1 MQEHKMAKPND
12 CFSSDFKPTPYWWDA
27 SPRQPDDMAKP
38 PASADVLIIGS
49 GYTGLHAA
57 VQTAR
62 AGLETVVVDAEAAGF
77 GCSTRNGGQIST
89 SVKPSFSTLKRRYG
103 EARAVA
109 ILKEGQASLDHVAR
123 FVDEEKIDCDFG
135 VVGRFHGAHT
145 AGQYDKLA
153 KDCETRHPGFET
165 GAFMVPRGSLRQ
177 ELGTDAY
184 HGGIVFPK
192 HASIDP
198 GKYHAGLLRVAKA
211 AGASIISQCRVND
224 LERSAQG
231 FEVSTDKGRVR
242 AKKVII
248 ATNGY
253 TGPLSPWQQRR
264 VIPIGSY
271 VIATEEIPADVM
283 DRLFPT
289 NRILSDT
296 RKLVY
301 YYRPSPDRKRILFGG
316 RVSLQETDP
325 RKSGPKLLAELVRLF
340 PELADTR
347 ISHSWAG
354 IVAFTFDTL
363 MHCGEDRGLSYAMGY
378 CGSGVGMAGYLGSR
392 LGKAAAG
399 VDTDLG
405 AFSQIP
411 FQTRPFYTGKPWF
424 LAPSVAVYR
433 LRDRLG
439 I

>member
-1 MQEHKMAKPND
+1 MAAPSD
-12 CFSSDFKPTPYWWDA
+12 CFSADFKPQPYWWDA
-27 SPRQPDDMAKP
+27 TPRQPDDLMKL
-38 PASADVLIIGS
+38 PAAADVVIIGS

-57 VQTAR
+57 LQTAR
-62 AGLETVVVDAEAAGF
+62 AGLDTVVVDAEAAGF

-89 SVKPSFSTLKRRYG
+89 SVKPSFSLLKRRYG
-103 EARAVA
+103 EARAIA
-109 ILKEGQASLDHVAR
+109 ILKEGQASLDHVAK
-123 FVDEEKIDCDFG
+123 FVSDENIDCDFS

-145 AGQYDKLA
+145 AGQYGKLLRE
-153 KDCETRHPGFET
+153 CEGRHPGFET
-165 GAFMVPRGSLRQ
+165 GAFMVPRDQQHS

-184 HGGIVFPK
+184 YGGIVFPR
-192 HASIDP
+192 HSSIDP
-198 GKYHAGLLRVAKA
+198 GKYHAGLLAVTRS
-211 AGASIISQCRVND
+211 AGARIISQCRVND
-224 LERSAQG
+224 LQRGPNG
-231 FEVSTDKGRVR
+231 FDVSTDKGRIR
-242 AKKVII
+242 ANKVIV

-253 TGPLSPWQQRR
+253 TGPLTPWQQRR

-271 VIATEEIPADVM
+271 VIATEEIPGETM

-289 NRILSDT
+289 SRILSDT

-340 PELADTR
+340 PDLRQTR

-354 IVAFTFDTL
+354 IVAFSFDTL
-363 MHCGEDRGLSYAMGY
+363 MHCGEDKGLYYAMGY
-378 CGSGVGMAGYLGSR
+378 CGSGVGMAGYLGSKIGR
-392 LGKAAAG
+392 AAAG
-399 VDTDLG
+399 VDPDLG
-405 AFSQIP
+405 AFSEIP
-411 FQTRPFYTGKPWF
+411 FQTRPFYTGNPWF
-424 LAPSVAVYR
+424 LAPSVAAYR

>member
-1 MQEHKMAKPND
+1 MTQPED
-12 CFSSDFKPTPYWWDA
+12 CFSPEFKPEPYWWEA
-27 SPRQPDDMAKP
+27 SPRPAGDLTAL
-38 PASADVLIIGS
+38 PASADVVIIGS

-89 SVKPSFSTLKRRYG
+89 SVKPSFSALTRRYG
-103 EARAVA
+103 EQRAIA
-109 ILKEGQASLDHVAR
+109 ILKEGQASLDHVSD
-123 FVDEEKIDCDFG
+123 FVGQEKIACDFG

-153 KDCETRHPGFET
+153 RDCEVRHPGFET
-165 GAFMVPRGSLRQ
+165 GAFVVSRDKQHS

-184 HGGIVFPK
+184 HGGIVFPR
-192 HASIDP
+192 HASLDP
-198 GKYHAGLLRVAKA
+198 GKYHSGLLGVAKA
-211 AGASIISQCRVND
+211 AGASIVSQCRVND
-224 LERSAQG
+224 LERSPQG
-231 FEVSTDKGRVR
+231 FEVSTDKGRIR
-242 AKKVII
+242 ANKVII

-253 TGPLSPWQQRR
+253 TGPLTPWHQRR

-271 VIATEEIPADVM
+271 VIATEEIPAEVM

-340 PELADTR
+340 PELKHTR
-347 ISHSWAG
+347 ISHSWSG

-363 MHCGEDRGLSYAMGY
+363 MHCGEDSGLYYAMGY
-378 CGSGVGMAGYLGSR
+378 CGSGVGMAGYLGSKV
-392 LGKAAAG
+392 GKAAAG
-399 VDTDLG
+399 FEKDLG

-411 FQTRPFYTGKPWF
+411 FQTRPLYTGDPWF

>member
-1 MQEHKMAKPND
+1 MPGPHD
-12 CFSSDFKPTPYWWDA
+12 CFSEDFKPDPYWWEA
-27 SPRQPDDMAKP
+27 SPRQPDT
-38 PASADVLIIGS
+38 PAALPSSADVVIIGA

-62 AGLETVVVDAEAAGF
+62 AGLATVVVDAEAAGF

-89 SVKPSFSTLKRRYG
+89 SVKPSFSTLKKRYG
-103 EARAVA
+103 EELAIG
-109 ILKEGQASLDHVAR
+109 ILKEGQASLDHVTG
-123 FVDEEKIDCDFG
+123 FVRDERIDCDFG

-145 AGQYDKLA
+145 RGQYDKLA
-153 KDCETRHPGFET
+153 RDCDSRHPAFET
-165 GAFMVPRGSLRQ
+165 GAFMVPRDRQ
-177 ELGTDAY
+177 HAELGTDAY
-184 HGGIVFPK
+184 FGGIVFPR
-192 HASIDP
+192 HSSLDP
-198 GKYHAGLLRVAKA
+198 GKYHAGLLEVARS
-211 AGASIISQCRVND
+211 AGAIVVSHCRVND
-224 LERSAQG
+224 LARGAQG
-231 FEVSTDKGRVR
+231 FEVSTGKGRIR
-242 AKKVII
+242 AGKVII

-253 TGPLSPWQQRR
+253 TGPLTPWHQRR

-271 VIATEEIPADVM
+271 VIATEEIPQETM

-325 RKSGPKLLAELVRLF
+325 RRSGPKLLAELVRLF
-340 PELADTR
+340 PELSKTR

-354 IVAFTFDTL
+354 IVAFSFDTL
-363 MHCGEDRGLSYAMGY
+363 MHCGEDKGLYFAMGY

-399 VDTDLG
+399 IDRDLG
-405 AFSQIP
+405 AFSRIP
-411 FQTRPFYTGKPWF
+411 FETRPFYTGNPWF
-424 LAPSVAVYR
+424 LGPSVAVYR

-439 I
+439 V

>member
-1 MQEHKMAKPND
+1 MANSSD
-12 CFSSDFKPTPYWWDA
+12 CFSLDFKPAPYWWDA
-27 SPRQPDDMAKP
+27 SPRQADETAKLP
-38 PASADVLIIGS
+38 VNADVVIIGS

-62 AGLETVVVDAEAAGF
+62 AGLDTVVVDAEPAGF

-89 SVKPSFSTLKRRYG
+89 SVKPSFSTLTRRYG
-103 EARAVA
+103 EERAIS

-123 FVDEEKIDCDFG
+123 FVGQEKIECDFG

-145 AGQYDKLA
+145 AGQYNKLA
-153 KDCETRHPGFET
+153 RDYEIRHPGFET
-165 GAFMVPRGSLRQ
+165 GAFMVSRGNQHS

-184 HGGIVFPK
+184 HGGIVFPR

-198 GKYHAGLLRVAKA
+198 GKYHSGLLGVARS
-211 AGASIISQCRVND
+211 AGANIISQCRVET
-224 LERSAQG
+224 LERTSQG
-231 FEVSTDKGRVR
+231 FDVATSKGRIR
-242 AKKVII
+242 ANKVII

-253 TGPLSPWQQRR
+253 TGSLTPWQQRR

-271 VIATEEIPADVM
+271 VIATEEIPAAVM

-289 NRILSDT
+289 NRVLSDT

-340 PELADTR
+340 PELAQTR

-363 MHCGEDRGLSYAMGY
+363 MHCGEDNNLFYAMGY

-392 LGKAAAG
+392 IGLAAAG
-399 VDTDLG
+399 IDKDLG
-405 AFSQIP
+405 AFSTIP
-411 FQTRPFYTGKPWF
+411 FQTRPFYTGNPWF
-424 LAPSVAVYR
+424 LGPSVAMYR

-439 I
+439 L

>member
-1 MQEHKMAKPND
+1 MTQAND
-12 CFSSDFKPTPYWWDA
+12 CFSSGFKPSPYWWDA
-27 SPRQPDDMAKP
+27 SPRPADDHTAL
-38 PASADVLIIGS
+38 PASADVVVIGA

-62 AGLETVVVDAEAAGF
+62 AGLTTVVVDAEAAGF

-89 SVKPSFSTLKRRYG
+89 SVKPSYSALTRRYG
-103 EARAVA
+103 EQRAVD
-109 ILKEGQASLDHVAR
+109 ILKEGQASLDHVTSFIR
-123 FVDEEKIDCDFG
+123 DESIECDFG

-153 KDCETRHPGFET
+153 RDCESSHPGFET
-165 GAFMVPRGSLRQ
+165 GAWMVTRDKQHS
-177 ELGTDAY
+177 ELGTDSY
-184 HGGIVFPK
+184 YGGIVFPH
-192 HASIDP
+192 HASVDP
-198 GKYHAGLLRVAKA
+198 GRYHAGLLGVARS
-211 AGASIISQCRVND
+211 AGADIISQCRVND
-224 LERSAQG
+224 LQRSAQG
-231 FEVSTDKGRVR
+231 FEVSTGKGRIR
-242 AKKVII
+242 ASKVIV

-253 TGPLSPWQQRR
+253 TGPLTPWQQRR

-271 VIATEEIPADVM
+271 VIATEEIPAETM

-316 RVSLQETDP
+316 RVSLGETDP
-325 RKSGPKLLAELVRLF
+325 RKSGPRLLAELVRLF
-340 PELADTR
+340 PELSDVR
-347 ISHSWAG
+347 ISHSWTG

-363 MHCGEDRGLSYAMGY
+363 MHCGEDNGLFHAMGY

-392 LGKAAAG
+392 VGKAAAG
-399 VDTDLG
+399 IDNDLG
-405 AFSQIP
+405 AFSKIP
-411 FQTRPFYTGKPWF
+411 FQTRPLYTGTPWF

>member
-1 MQEHKMAKPND
+1 MTHPGD
-12 CFSSDFKPTPYWWDA
+12 CFGADFKPVPYWWEA
-27 SPRQPDDMAKP
+27 SPRAADDPAKP
-38 PASADVLIIGS
+38 PATADVVIIGA

-57 VQTAR
+57 LQTAR
-62 AGLETVVVDAEAAGF
+62 AGLETVVVDAEAAGW

-89 SVKPSFSTLKRRYG
+89 SVKPSFSTLTRRYG
-103 EARAVA
+103 EATAIA
-109 ILKEGQASLDHVAR
+109 ILKEGQASLDHVSD
-123 FVDEEKIDCDFG
+123 FVDEERIDCDFG

-145 AGQYDKLA
+145 SGQYDSLA
-153 KDCETRHPGFET
+153 RDCEARHPGFET
-165 GAFMVPRGSLRQ
+165 GAFMVPREKQHG

-184 HGGIVFPK
+184 FGGAVFPR
-192 HASIDP
+192 HASLDP
-198 GKYHAGLLRVAKA
+198 GKYHAGLLRVAQSA
-211 AGASIISQCRVND
+211 DATVISHCRVND
-224 LERSAQG
+224 LERSPRG
-231 FEVSTDKGRVR
+231 FEVSTDKGRIR
-242 AKKVII
+242 AGKVII

-253 TGPLSPWQQRR
+253 TGPLTPWQQRR

-271 VIATEEIPADVM
+271 VIATEEIPKETM

-325 RKSGPKLLAELVRLF
+325 RRSGPKLLAELVRLF
-340 PELADTR
+340 PELAGTR
-347 ISHSWAG
+347 ISHSWTG

-363 MHCGEDRGLSYAMGY
+363 MHCGEDKGLYYATGY

-392 LGKAAAG
+392 VGRAAAG
-399 VDTDLG
+399 IDADLG
-405 AFSQIP
+405 AFSRIP
-411 FQTRPFYTGKPWF
+411 FQSRPFYTGNPWF

>member
-1 MQEHKMAKPND
+1 MTKPSD
-12 CFSSDFKPTPYWWDA
+12 CFSPDFKPTPYWWDA
-27 SPRQPDDMAKP
+27 SPRQAGDMAKLP
-38 PASADVLIIGS
+38 ETADVLIIGS

-62 AGLETVVVDAEAAGF
+62 AGLDTVVVDAEAAGF

-89 SVKPSFSTLKRRYG
+89 SVKPSFSTLSKRYG
-103 EARAVA
+103 EARATA
-109 ILKEGQASLDHVAR
+109 LLKEGQASLDHVAQ
-123 FVDEEKIDCDFG
+123 FVGAENIDCDFSE
-135 VVGRFHGAHT
+135 VGRFHGAHT

-153 KDCETRHPGFET
+153 KDCEVRHPGFVT
-165 GAFMVPRGSLRQ
+165 GAFMVSRDNQHS

-184 HGGIVFPK
+184 YGGIVFPR

-198 GKYHAGLLRVAKA
+198 GKYHSGLLNVARS
-211 AGASIISQCRVND
+211 AGANIISQCRVND
-224 LERSAQG
+224 LERKPLG
-231 FEVSTDKGRVR
+231 FEVSTDKGRIR
-242 AKKVII
+242 ANKVII

-271 VIATEEIPADVM
+271 VIATEEIPKETM

-325 RKSGPKLLAELVRLF
+325 RKSGPKLMAELVRLF
-340 PELADTR
+340 PELSQTR

-363 MHCGEDRGLSYAMGY
+363 MHCGEDKGLYYAMGY

-392 LGKAAAG
+392 LGRTAAG
-399 VDTDLG
+399 VDKELG

-411 FQTRPFYTGKPWF
+411 FPTRPFYTGKPWF
-424 LAPSVAVYR
+424 LGPSVAVYR

>member
-1 MQEHKMAKPND
+1 MPGSSD
-12 CFSSDFKPTPYWWDA
+12 CFSPDFRPAPYWWEA
-27 SPRQPDDMAKP
+27 SPQEPENAVSLP
-38 PASADVLIIGS
+38 STADVVVIGA

-89 SVKPSFSTLKRRYG
+89 SVKPSYSTLRKRYG
-103 EARAVA
+103 DDLAVS
-109 ILKEGQASLDHVAR
+109 ILKEGQASLDHVTG
-123 FVDEEKIDCDFG
+123 FVGDEGIDCDFG

-145 AGQYDKLA
+145 AGQYEKLA
-153 KDCETRHPGFET
+153 RDCDVRHPGFET
-165 GAFMVPRGSLRQ
+165 GAWMVPREKQ
-177 ELGTDAY
+177 HAELGTDAY
-184 HGGIVFPK
+184 HGGIVFPR
-192 HASIDP
+192 HASLDP
-198 GKYHAGLLRVAKA
+198 GKYHAGLLRVARS
-211 AGASIISQCRVND
+211 AGASVIGHCRVND
-224 LERSAQG
+224 LARTPQG
-231 FEVSTDKGRVR
+231 FEVSTAKGRIR
-242 AKKVII
+242 AGKVII

-253 TGPLSPWQQRR
+253 TGSLTPWQQRR

-340 PELADTR
+340 PELAHIR
-347 ISHSWAG
+347 ISHSWTG

-363 MHCGEDRGLSYAMGY
+363 MHCGEDGRLFYAMGY

-392 LGKAAAG
+392 IGKAAAG
-399 VDTDLG
+399 IDPDLG
-405 AFSQIP
+405 AFSRIP
-411 FQTRPFYTGKPWF
+411 FETRPFYTGKPWF
-424 LAPSVAVYR
+424 LGPSVAVYR

-439 I
+439 V

>member
-1 MQEHKMAKPND
+1 MTQDSD
-12 CFSSDFKPTPYWWDA
+12 CFSADFKPAPYWWDA
-27 SPRQPDDMAKP
+27 SPRQPDDLTKL
-38 PASADVLIIGS
+38 PATADVAIIGS

-62 AGLETVVVDAEAAGF
+62 NGLDTVVVDAEAAGF

-89 SVKPSFSTLKRRYG
+89 SVKPSYSMLCQRYG
-103 EARAVA
+103 EAKAIQ
-109 ILKEGQASLDHVAR
+109 ILKEGQASLHHVR
-123 FVDEEKIDCDFG
+123 DFVAEETIDCSFDE
-135 VVGRFHGAHT
+135 VGRFHGAHT
-145 AGQYDKLA
+145 ARQYDKLA
-153 KDCETRHPGFET
+153 RECDHRHPGFET
-165 GAFMVPRGSLRQ
+165 GAFMVPRDTQHRELR
-177 ELGTDAY
+177 TDAY
-184 HGGIVFPK
+184 YGGIVFPR
-192 HASIDP
+192 HSSIDP
-198 GKYHAGLLRVAKA
+198 GKYHAGLLSVAKA
-211 AGASIISQCRVND
+211 AGARVVSQCRVND
-224 LERSAQG
+224 LERGPNG
-231 FEVSTDKGRVR
+231 FELSTDKGRIR
-242 AKKVII
+242 AGKVII

-271 VIATEEIPADVM
+271 VIATEEIPAETM

-340 PELADTR
+340 PDLKHTR

-363 MHCGEDRGLSYAMGY
+363 MHCGEDDNLFYAMGY
-378 CGSGVGMAGYLGSR
+378 CGSGVGMAGYLGSK

-405 AFSQIP
+405 AFSTIP
-411 FQTRPFYTGKPWF
+411 FRTRPFYTGNPWF
-424 LAPSVAVYR
+424 LAPSVAAYR
-433 LRDRLG
+433 LRDKLG

>member
-1 MQEHKMAKPND
+1 MTKPSD
-12 CFSSDFKPTPYWWDA
+12 CFSPDFKAAPYWWDA
-27 SPRQPDDMAKP
+27 SPRQPDDQAKM
-38 PASADVLIIGS
+38 PATADVVIIGS

-62 AGLETVVVDAEAAGF
+62 AGLDTVVVDAEAAGF

-89 SVKPSFSTLKRRYG
+89 SVKPSFSMLTRRYG
-103 EARAVA
+103 EERAIS

-123 FVDEEKIDCDFG
+123 FVGQEGIVCDFD

-145 AGQYDKLA
+145 RGQYDKLVR
-153 KDCETRHPGFET
+153 DFEVRHPGFET
-165 GAFMVPRGSLRQ
+165 AAFMVPRDKQHS

-184 HGGIVFPK
+184 HGGIVFPR

-198 GKYHAGLLRVAKA
+198 GKYHAGLLATAKT
-211 AGASIISQCRVND
+211 AGANIVSQCRVND
-224 LERSAQG
+224 LERSPKG
-231 FEVSTDKGRVR
+231 FDISTDKGRIR
-242 AKKVII
+242 ADKVII

-253 TGPLSPWQQRR
+253 TGPLTPWQQRR

-271 VIATEEIPADVM
+271 VIATEEIPAEVM

-340 PELADTR
+340 PELAQTR

-363 MHCGEDRGLSYAMGY
+363 MHCGEDKNLFYAAGY

-392 LGKAAAG
+392 IGLAAAG
-399 VDTDLG
+399 IDKDLG
-405 AFSQIP
+405 AFSTIP
-411 FQTRPFYTGKPWF
+411 FPTRPFYTGNPWF
-424 LAPSVAVYR
+424 LGPSVAMFR

-439 I
+439 L

>member
-1 MQEHKMAKPND
+1 MAGSSD
-12 CFSSDFKPTPYWWDA
+12 CFSPGFKPAPYWWEA
-27 SPRQPDDMAKP
+27 SPQEPDRQTPLP
-38 PASADVLIIGS
+38 SSADVVVIGA

-57 VQTAR
+57 LQTAR
-62 AGLETVVVDAEAAGF
+62 AGLDTVVVDAEAAGF

-89 SVKPSFSTLKRRYG
+89 SVKPSFSVLKRRYG
-103 EARAVA
+103 EDLAVRT
-109 ILKEGQASLDHVAR
+109 LKEGQASLDHVAD
-123 FVDEEKIDCDFG
+123 FVTTEKLDCDFG

-145 AGQYDKLA
+145 SGQYDKLA
-153 KDCETRHPGFET
+153 RDCEARHPGFET
-165 GAFMVPRGSLRQ
+165 GAWMVSRDRQ
-177 ELGTDAY
+177 RTELGTDAY
-184 HGGIVFPK
+184 HGGMVLPR
-192 HASIDP
+192 HASLDP
-198 GKYHAGLLRVAKA
+198 GKYHAGLLRVARS
-211 AGASIISQCRVND
+211 AGANIVGFCQVND
-224 LERSAQG
+224 LKRTPQG
-231 FEVSTDKGRVR
+231 FEVSTSKGTMR
-242 AKKVII
+242 AGKVIV

-253 TGPLSPWQQRR
+253 TGPLTPWQQRR

-271 VIATEEIPADVM
+271 VIATEEIPADTM
-283 DRLFPT
+283 NRLFPT
-289 NRILSDT
+289 DRILSDT

-340 PELADTR
+340 PELAEIR

-363 MHCGEDRGLSYAMGY
+363 MHCGEDNNLFYAMGY

-392 LGKAAAG
+392 VGKVAAR
-399 VDTDLG
+399 VDKDLG
-405 AFSQIP
+405 AFGDIP
-411 FQTRPFYTGKPWF
+411 FQTRPFYSGKPWF
-424 LAPSVAVYR
+424 LGPSVAVYR

>member
-1 MQEHKMAKPND
+1 MTQPDD
-12 CFSSDFKPTPYWWDA
+12 CFSPDFKAAPYWWDA
-27 SPRQPDDMAKP
+27 SPR
-38 PASADVLIIGS
+38 PADGQAGLPATADVVIIGA

-89 SVKPSFSTLKRRYG
+89 SVKPSFSALSQRYG
-103 EARAVA
+103 VARAIE
-109 ILKEGQASLDHVAR
+109 ILKEGQASLDHVTN
-123 FVDEEKIDCDFG
+123 FVSDEDIDCDFG
-135 VVGRFHGAHT
+135 MVGRFHGAHT
-145 AGQYDKLA
+145 GRQYDKLA
-153 KDCETRHPGFET
+153 RDCEISHPGFDTE
-165 GAFMVPRGSLRQ
+165 AFMVPRSQLRT
-177 ELGTDAY
+177 ELGTEAY
-184 HGGIVFPK
+184 YGGIVFPR
-192 HASIDP
+192 HSSIDP
-198 GKYHAGLLRVAKA
+198 GKYHAGLLKVAIA
-211 AGASIISQCRVND
+211 AGARIVSHCRVNE
-224 LERSAQG
+224 LERSGEA
-231 FEVSTDKGRVR
+231 FEVSTDKGRIR
-242 AKKVII
+242 AGKVII

-253 TGPLSPWQQRR
+253 TGPLTPWQQRR

-271 VIATEEIPADVM
+271 VIATEEIAKDVM

-289 NRILSDT
+289 NRVLSDT

-340 PELADTR
+340 PELGATR

-363 MHCGEDRGLSYAMGY
+363 MHCGEDNNLFYAMGY
-378 CGSGVGMAGYLGSR
+378 CGSGVGMAGYLGAKV
-392 LGKAAAG
+392 GKAAAG
-399 VDTDLG
+399 IDEDLG

-411 FQTRPFYTGKPWF
+411 FRTQPFYTGNPWF

>member
-1 MQEHKMAKPND
+1 MTGSDD
-12 CFSSDFKPTPYWWDA
+12 CFSPEFKPAPYWWDA
-27 SPRQPDDMAKP
+27 SPQEADTSGALP
-38 PASADVLIIGS
+38 STADVVVIGA

-89 SVKPSFSTLKRRYG
+89 SVKPSFSTLRKRYG
-103 EARAVA
+103 EALAVS
-109 ILKEGQASLDHVAR
+109 ILKEGQASLDHVTG
-123 FVDEEKIDCDFG
+123 FVSEEQIPCDFG

-153 KDCETRHPGFET
+153 RDCDVRNPGFDT
-165 GAFMVPRGSLRQ
+165 GAFMVPRDKQHL

-184 HGGIVFPK
+184 HGGIVFPR
-192 HASIDP
+192 HASLDP
-198 GKYHAGLLRVAKA
+198 GKYHAGLLDVARS
-211 AGASIISQCRVND
+211 AGATIISHCRVND
-224 LERSAQG
+224 LARSAKG
-231 FEVSTDKGRVR
+231 FEVSTGKGRIR
-242 AKKVII
+242 ANKVII

-253 TGPLSPWQQRR
+253 TGPLTPWQQRR

-271 VIATEEIPADVM
+271 VIATEEIPAETM

-340 PELADTR
+340 PELAQIR

-363 MHCGEDRGLSYAMGY
+363 MHCGEDAGLYYAMGY

-392 LGKAAAG
+392 VGRAAAG
-399 VDTDLG
+399 VDSDLG
-405 AFSQIP
+405 AFSRIP
-411 FQTRPFYTGKPWF
+411 FETRPFYTGRPWF
-424 LAPSVAVYR
+424 LGPSVAVYR

>member
-1 MQEHKMAKPND
+1 MTRENG
-12 CFSSDFKPTPYWWDA
+12 CFSADFKPQPYWWDA
-27 SPRQPDDMAKP
+27 SPRQPDDLAKL
-38 PASADVLIIGS
+38 PATADVVIIGS

-62 AGLETVVVDAEAAGF
+62 AGLDTVVVDAEAAGF

-89 SVKPSFSTLKRRYG
+89 SVKPSFSALTRRYG
-103 EARAVA
+103 EAQAIS
-109 ILKEGQASLDHVAR
+109 ILKEGQASLDHVAK
-123 FVDEEKIDCDFG
+123 FVSDERIDCDFA

-145 AGQYDKLA
+145 QGQYGKLLH
-153 KDCETRHPGFET
+153 DCEVRHPGFET
-165 GAFMVPRGSLRQ
+165 GAFMVPRDKQHS

-184 HGGIVFPK
+184 YGGIVFPR
-192 HASIDP
+192 HSSIDP
-198 GKYHAGLLRVAKA
+198 GKYHAGLLEVAKS
-211 AGASIISQCRVND
+211 AGVRIISQCRVND
-224 LERSAQG
+224 LQRGANG
-231 FEVSTDKGRVR
+231 FEISTEKGRIR
-242 AKKVII
+242 ANKVII
-248 ATNGY
+248 ASNGY
-253 TGPLSPWQQRR
+253 TGPLTPWQQRR

-271 VIATEEIPADVM
+271 VIATEEIPAEVM
-283 DRLFPT
+283 DKLFPT

-325 RKSGPKLLAELVRLF
+325 RRSGPKLLAELVRLF
-340 PELADTR
+340 PELGQTR

-363 MHCGEDRGLSYAMGY
+363 MHCGEDKGLYYAMGY
-378 CGSGVGMAGYLGSR
+378 CGSGVGMAGYLGSKIGR
-392 LGKAAAG
+392 AAAG

-405 AFSQIP
+405 AFSKIP
-411 FQTRPFYTGKPWF
+411 FQTRPFYSGNPWF
-424 LAPSVAVYR
+424 LAPSVAAYR

>member
-1 MQEHKMAKPND
+1 MTDNRE
-12 CFSSDFKPTPYWWDA
+12 CFSTDFKPAPYWWDA
-27 SPRQPDDMAKP
+27 SPRQPDDLSKL
-38 PASADVLIIGS
+38 PATADVAIIGS

-89 SVKPSFSTLKRRYG
+89 SVKPSYSTLCQRYG
-103 EARAVA
+103 EALAVR
-109 ILKEGQASLDHVAR
+109 ILKEGQASLHHVR
-123 FVDEEKIDCDFG
+123 DFVAEEAIDCSFDE
-135 VVGRFHGAHT
+135 VGRFHGAHT
-145 AGQYDKLA
+145 ARQYDKLA
-153 KDCETRHPGFET
+153 READHRHPGFDT
-165 GAFMVPRGSLRQ
+165 GAFMVPRDMQHS

-184 HGGIVFPK
+184 YGGIVFPR
-192 HASIDP
+192 HSSIDP
-198 GKYHAGLLRVAKA
+198 GKYHAGLLGVARA
-211 AGASIISQCRVND
+211 AGAKIVSQCRVND
-224 LERSAQG
+224 LERGPLG
-231 FEVSTDKGRVR
+231 FELSTDKGRIR
-242 AKKVII
+242 AGKVII

-271 VIATEEIPADVM
+271 VIATEEIPAETM

-340 PELADTR
+340 PDLKGTR

-363 MHCGEDRGLSYAMGY
+363 MHCGEDNNLFYAMGY
-378 CGSGVGMAGYLGSR
+378 CGSGVGMAGYLGSK
-392 LGKAAAG
+392 LGRAAAG

-405 AFSQIP
+405 AFSKIP
-411 FQTRPFYTGKPWF
+411 FRTRPFYTGNPWF
-424 LAPSVAVYR
+424 LAPSVAAYR

-439 I
+439 F

>member
-1 MQEHKMAKPND
+1 
-12 CFSSDFKPTPYWWDA
+12 
-27 SPRQPDDMAKP
+27 
-38 PASADVLIIGS
+38 
-49 GYTGLHAA
+49 
-57 VQTAR
+57 
-62 AGLETVVVDAEAAGF
+62 
-77 GCSTRNGGQIST
+77 
-89 SVKPSFSTLKRRYG
+89 
-103 EARAVA
+103 
-109 ILKEGQASLDHVAR
+109 
-123 FVDEEKIDCDFG
+123 
-135 VVGRFHGAHT
+135 
-145 AGQYDKLA
+145 
-153 KDCETRHPGFET
+153 
-165 GAFMVPRGSLRQ
+165 
-177 ELGTDAY
+177 
-184 HGGIVFPK
+184 
-192 HASIDP
+192 
-198 GKYHAGLLRVAKA
+198 
-211 AGASIISQCRVND
+211 
-224 LERSAQG
+224 
-231 FEVSTDKGRVR
+231 
-242 AKKVII
+242 
-248 ATNGY
+248 
-253 TGPLSPWQQRR
+253 LSPWQQRR

-399 VDTDLG
+399 LDTDLG